1 MNFVKP
7 HVSGFAKEVWRERK
21 REREVLAI
29 CKRKI
34 EG

>member
-7 HVSGFAKEVWRERK
+7 QVDLPEKFG
-21 REREVLAI
+21 EREVLAI

>member
-7 HVSGFAKEVWRERK
+7 HVSGFAKEVWRER
-21 REREVLAI
+21 EREVLTI